1 MSENALKRLKSYAED
16 IFSDRKKLIRILLI
30 VFILLLALGLRV
42 YENSKADITVES
54 TGDAPAGGDI
64 CVDIGGAVVTPGV
77 YNVAAGT
84 RLYEVI
90 DLAGGLISS
99 ADTDSI
105 NRAEYVEDGQK
116 IIIPVRPAAFDSG
129 NAGAASADAAE
140 EGSAGSAAGAVPDT
154 GADDA
159 SAYAAGAQASGSS
172 AGSGLININYADK
185 EELMTLPG
193 IGEAK
198 AQKIIDYRSSTRF
211 RKTEDIKSVNGIG
224 DAVYN
229 NIKDKITV

>member
-16 IFSDRKKLIRILLI
+16 IFRDKKKLIRILLI
-30 VFILLLALGLRV
+30 ILILFVALVMRL
-42 YENSKADITVES
+42 YENSKADITVDSS
-54 TGDAPAGGDI
+54 TDNTVTGEI

-77 YNVAAGT
+77 YTVSSGT

-90 DLAGGLISS
+90 ELAGGLISN

-105 NRAEYVEDGQK
+105 NRAEFVEDGEK
-116 IIIPVRPAAFDSG
+116 IIIPSRPQAADNNSEPAAAP
-129 NAGAASADAAE
+129 AGEAAAAGETDTAATDDTSAQSQTEPASDAA
-140 EGSAGSAAGAVPDT
+140 
-154 GADDA
+154 
-159 SAYAAGAQASGSS
+159 
-172 AGSGLININYADK
+172 AGSGLININYAGK

-198 AQKIIDYRSSTRF
+198 AQKIIDYRSSTKF
-211 RKTEDIKSVNGIG
+211 RKKEDIKSVNGIG

-229 NIKDKITV
+229 NIKDLITV

>member
-1 MSENALKRLKSYAED
+1 MSENALKKIKSYAED

-30 VFILLLALGLRV
+30 VFILLLAVVLRLH
-42 YENSKADITVES
+42 ENSKADITVDSTES
-54 TGDAPAGGDI
+54 GMPSGDI

-77 YNVAAGT
+77 YTVSSGT

-90 DLAGGLISS
+90 DLAGGLISN

-105 NRAEYVEDGQK
+105 NRAEYVEDGEK
-116 IIIPVRPAAFDSG
+116 IVIPLKPS
-129 NAGAASADAAE
+129 SADADGYSPAD
-140 EGSAGSAAGAVPDT
+140 AGEPSPAAPD
-154 GADDA
+154 
-159 SAYAAGAQASGSS
+159 
-172 AGSGLININYADK
+172 SGLININYASK
-185 EELMTLPG
+185 EELMSLPG

-211 RKTEDIKSVNGIG
+211 RKIEDIKSVNGIG

-229 NIKDKITV
+229 NIKDSITV

>member
-16 IFSDRKKLIRILLI
+16 IFRDKKRLIRILLI
-30 VFILLLALGLRV
+30 VFILLLALMLRL
-42 YENSKADITVES
+42 YENSKSDITVDSSMDVKAE
-54 TGDAPAGGDI
+54 GEI

-77 YNVAAGT
+77 YTVSSGT

-90 DLAGGLISS
+90 DLAGGLISN

-116 IIIPVRPAAFDSG
+116 IIIPVRPQQTGNEAADGSG
-129 NAGAASADAAE
+129 AGEGAAAAVS
-140 EGSAGSAAGAVPDT
+140 GT
-154 GADDA
+154 G
-159 SAYAAGAQASGSS
+159 
-172 AGSGLININYADK
+172 LVNINYADK

-211 RKTEDIKSVNGIG
+211 RKKEDIKSVNGIG

-229 NIKDKITV
+229 SIKDSITV